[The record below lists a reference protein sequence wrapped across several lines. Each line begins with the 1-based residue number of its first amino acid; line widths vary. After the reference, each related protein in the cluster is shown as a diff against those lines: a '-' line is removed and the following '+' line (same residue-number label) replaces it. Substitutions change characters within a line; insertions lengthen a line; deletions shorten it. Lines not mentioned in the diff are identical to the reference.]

1 VNFGRRWRVPKLVL
15 AIPGSAEFLARAP
28 GVWQKRAAIIKA
40 NPPPSPPHFPRL
52 ASPCPIPS
60 RPVPLHLA
68 TKLCRAAPLL
78 TSPHVPLS
86 IPLLPAPLP
95 LLPSPRLASPCH
107 HAAAAR
113 SLARSPV
120 CSVPLRRVAAYPP
133 PTLVARS
140 LGIGKGRPR
149 WRAQARGSNGKKS
162 AGLTTGDG
170 RRIDRANIGDRESAG
185 VYGYNRERC
194 SHDDGWGYTTAR
206 TRANDVPPN
215 PGGLD
220 YYDFQ
225 HYDENDSGSLSAPM
239 TSRARGALADIPLL
253 LSN

>member
-1 VNFGRRWRVPKLVL
+1 M
-15 AIPGSAEFLARAP
+15 
-28 GVWQKRAAIIKA
+28 
-40 NPPPSPPHFPRL
+40 
-52 ASPCPIPS
+52 
-60 RPVPLHLA
+60 
-68 TKLCRAAPLL
+68 
-78 TSPHVPLS
+78 
-86 IPLLPAPLP
+86 
-95 LLPSPRLASPCH
+95 
-107 HAAAAR
+107 
-113 SLARSPV
+113 
-120 CSVPLRRVAAYPP
+120 AAYPP

-194 SHDDGWGYTTAR
+194 SHDDGWGYTPAR